1 MNPVKPSVHQAQDAV
16 YIYEAP
22 LRLWH
27 WINALAIVVLA
38 VTGYFIGSPPPSL
51 TGEAS
56 DHYLFGD
63 IRFAHFVA
71 AYVLIV
77 GCAFRLYW
85 AFAGNHHA
93 RQIFLPRVWSPRWW
107 SEVFYELA
115 WYAMLVKEPK
125 KYEGHTPWRRWSCT
139 CCSSGAGPS

>member
-1 MNPVKPSVHQAQDAV
+1 M
-16 YIYEAP
+16 
-22 LRLWH
+22 
-27 WINALAIVVLA
+27 
-38 VTGYFIGSPPPSL
+38 
-51 TGEAS
+51 
-56 DHYLFGD
+56 
-63 IRFAHFVA
+63 A